1 MGGSLGGLT
10 AGLVLHGI
18 GCDVNVFE
26 RSAAALD
33 ARGAGI
39 AVLPDTLRYFTANR
53 ILDPD
58 EICSSTH
65 WIRYLWRD
73 GSTRYEAPHRYRFS
87 AWNTI
92 YRALLD
98 HFDADRYHLGAEVTG
113 FTQDADGVTVRFARG
128 RGTHA
133 GRGAGG
139 PGGPAGPAGPAD
151 LGEDRFDLLVCADG
165 VDSAARRL
173 LLPRVRPTYAGYVA
187 WRGTVPEWDLSPETF
202 ALLRDAITY
211 QVLDASHFLA
221 YPIPNVDGAVEP
233 GRRLMNFVWYR
244 NVAAGDDLRAL
255 MTDNDGQHRSVSLP
269 PGSVQ
274 ASAVK
279 EIRGAAERELAPAL
293 AEVVLRV
300 EEPFVQVI
308 FDITVP
314 AMAFDRVCLIGDA
327 AFAARPHAA
336 AGTAK
341 AAANAWAL
349 GEAVAASHGDVVA
362 AVRAWE
368 PEQLR
373 LGRELTERTRLIGD
387 RSQFRGDW
395 DPGDPTFIFGL
406 YGPDR

>member
-10 AGLVLHGI
+10 AGLVLRDI
-18 GCDVNVFE
+18 GCDVHVFE
-26 RSAAALD
+26 RSAAALE

-39 AVLPDTLRYFTANR
+39 AVLPDTLRYFTVNE

-58 EICSSTH
+58 EICSSSH
-65 WIRYLWRD
+65 WIRYLWPD
-73 GSTRYEAPHRYRFS
+73 GSTRYEERHRYRFS
-87 AWNTI
+87 GWNTI

-98 HFDADRYHLGAEVTG
+98 TFGGERYHLGTEITG
-113 FTQDADGVTVRFARG
+113 FAQDADGVTVRFAD
-128 RGTHA
+128 
-133 GRGAGG
+133 GG
-139 PGGPAGPAGPAD
+139 PYAASARGGEA
-151 LGEDRFDLLVCADG
+151 RFDLLVCADG
-165 VDSAARRL
+165 VDSTARQL
-173 LLPRVRPTYAGYVA
+173 LLPEVRPTYAGYVA
-187 WRGTVPEWDLSPETF
+187 WRGTVPEWELSDATF

-211 QVLDASHFLA
+211 QVLDGSHILA
-221 YPIPNVDGAVEP
+221 YPIPGTSGAVEP

-244 NVAAGDDLRAL
+244 NVAAGDDLREL
-255 MTDNDGQHRSVSLP
+255 MTDTDGHHRSVSLP
-269 PGSVQ
+269 PGSVRDH
-274 ASAVK
+274 AVK
-279 EIRGAAERELAPAL
+279 GIRRTAERELAAPL
-293 AEVVLRV
+293 AEVVLSV
-300 EEPFVQVI
+300 SEPFVQVI

-349 GEAVAASHGDVVA
+349 AEALATHSGDAPA

-373 LGRELTERTRLIGD
+373 LGRELTERTRRIGD
-387 RSQFRGDW
+387 RSQFLCNW
-395 DPGDPTFIFGL
+395 EPGDPTFIFGL